1 MQLLKVAGMFIRV
14 DKFEWVWRASPVFV
28 VVVSCENRTQWQ
40 MTGRKTIKRTI
51 KMKTW
56 NCANKCRL
64 WHRSDAEYKKKTTAI
79 HPNIGFLFLF
89 NHLRIQIKYTF
100 LPGCNFKWL
109 HVRYEMIF
117 NVRKSQFQ
125 LVFLIEWRQL
135 KVFWFYANE
144 TRKFTANCTCSW

>member
-1 MQLLKVAGMFIRV
+1 MARLAYFCCCCFLWKPNSMTNDR
-14 DKFEWVWRASPVFV
+14 KKNNKTHNKN
-28 VVVSCENRTQWQ
+28 ENMELCKQ
-40 MTGRKTIKRTI
+40 MPTMTSIG
-51 KMKTW
+51 
-56 NCANKCRL
+56 CRIQ
-64 WHRSDAEYKKKTTAI
+64 KKTTAI